1 MPEIYS
7 ATASEVKI
15 NEETIAGLQA
25 IEYTM
30 LRNRQDVGAIGT
42 DERIA
47 VYFGLKVVSGRLRV
61 ASANR
66 ALDGLLQSEESFT
79 VSATLKHG
87 ETVRHVTFD
96 NCYMEDKQFSL
107 SALSHGETIYAFT
120 ATRVREE

>member
-7 ATASEVKI
+7 ATASEVKV

-25 IEYTM
+25 IEYAM

-61 ASANR
+61 ASASKT
-66 ALDGLLQSEESFT
+66 LDKLLQSSEAFSI
-79 VSATLKHG
+79 SAVLKHG

-96 NCYMEDKQFSL
+96 SCFMEDKQFSL
-107 SALSHGETIYAFT
+107 SALSHGETVYAFT
-120 ATRVREE
+120 AARVREE

>member
-7 ATASEVKI
+7 ATASEVKV

-25 IEYTM
+25 IEYAM

-61 ASANR
+61 ASASKT
-66 ALDGLLQSEESFT
+66 LDKLLQSSEAFSI
-79 VSATLKHG
+79 SAVLKHG

-96 NCYMEDKQFSL
+96 SCFMEDKQFSL
-107 SALSHGETIYAFT
+107 SALSHGETVYAFT

>member
-15 NEETIAGLQA
+15 DKDTVEGLQA

-30 LRNRQDVGAIGT
+30 VRNRQDIGAIGT

-47 VYFGLKVVSGRLRV
+47 VYFGMTVVTGRLRV
-61 ASANR
+61 ASANKV
-66 ALDGLLQSEESFT
+66 LDGLLQSAASFN

-87 ETVRHVTFD
+87 KTVRQVTFD
-96 NCYMEDKQFSL
+96 NCFMEDKQFSL
-107 SALSHGETIYAFT
+107 SALSHGETIYQFT
-120 ATRVREE
+120 ATRVREG

>member
-15 NEETIAGLQA
+15 DKDTIEGLQA

-30 LRNRQDVGAIGT
+30 VRNRQDIGAIGT
-42 DERIA
+42 NERIA
-47 VYFGLKVVSGRLRV
+47 VYFGMTVVSGRLRV
-61 ASANR
+61 ASANKV
-66 ALDGLLQSEESFT
+66 LDGLLQSAASFN

-87 ETVRHVTFD
+87 ATTRQVTFD

-107 SALSHGETIYAFT
+107 
-120 ATRVREE
+120 